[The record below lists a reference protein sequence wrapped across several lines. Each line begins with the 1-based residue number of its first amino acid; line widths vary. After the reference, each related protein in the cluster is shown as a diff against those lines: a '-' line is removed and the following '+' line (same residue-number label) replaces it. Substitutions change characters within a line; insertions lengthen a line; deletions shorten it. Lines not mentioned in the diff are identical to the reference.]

1 MEENNEVRAVFDMR
15 VPGKRP
21 RGDQEGD
28 GWIMS
33 DGICRHCG
41 SPQRMPRTEHSGNQE
56 FGPLTPPSGKR
67 RKKKKIHVETLAAED
82 DCEHLT
88 FNVGVSLF
96 AITKGLA
103 GEPDGL
109 PVLDEN
115 GAESSAGGV
124 DLDDTLSLWVEV
136 CKGHFA
142 TDERLR
148 RCKYCVVRVCPNE
161 LGVILH

>member
-1 MEENNEVRAVFDMR
+1 ME
-15 VPGKRP
+15 P
-21 RGDQEGD
+21 
-28 GWIMS
+28 
-33 DGICRHCG
+33 
-41 SPQRMPRTEHSGNQE
+41 
-56 FGPLTPPSGKR
+56 
-67 RKKKKIHVETLAAED
+67 LAAED

-103 GEPDGL
+103 GKRDGL
-109 PVLDEN
+109 PVLNEN

-136 CKGHFA
+136 RKGHFT

-148 RCKYCVVRVCPNE
+148 RFKCCVVRVRPDE
-161 LGVILH
+161 LRSFFTRSRRVTVCCDRFGMNGAIYVAMPKHL